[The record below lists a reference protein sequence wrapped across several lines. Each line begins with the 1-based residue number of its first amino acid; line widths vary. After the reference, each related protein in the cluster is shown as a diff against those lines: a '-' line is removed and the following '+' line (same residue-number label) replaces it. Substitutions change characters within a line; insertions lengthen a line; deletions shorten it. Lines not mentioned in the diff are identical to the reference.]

1 MPAYVW
7 ICQVCATSN
16 EAGGNVCARCSAPAE
31 LNSIE
36 IAQRRRAL
44 GLDANAEPQPG
55 PIRRQIAKCRIWL
68 PAIYV
73 VVVVLAGLPVS
84 LLQRRYVCNV
94 PHSGA
99 AALDH
104 GSSGDPTPDS
114 GSSPGTRLFAGIPRI
129 CCNRYGAPSHRSPDR
144 CRYREDIMT
153 GPCGSASNPKS
164 GKMRWI
170 ARSRVLQA
178 HA

>member
-73 VVVVLAGLPVS
+73 VVVVLAGLPVVFCGGDMCAMFLVLV
-84 LLQRRYVCNV
+84 LLPWTMAPAVIPHQIREALPVLDYLLVFLGFVVTVTVLHLIGRRI
-94 PHSGA
+94 
-99 AALDH
+99 D
-104 GSSGDPTPDS
+104 
-114 GSSPGTRLFAGIPRI
+114 AGI
-129 CCNRYGAPSHRSPDR
+129 GK
-144 CRYREDIMT
+144 
-153 GPCGSASNPKS
+153 KS
-164 GKMRWI
+164 
-170 ARSRVLQA
+170 
-178 HA
+178 